1 MKTFFFLFVFIFGI
15 QSTKSQTFEYI
26 GPVNKEIISEME
38 GIEIL
43 LFLDCL
49 EHIGETT
56 NSISWLPYEQSIKY
70 IKDIRKYRSFIFSID
85 TENTIPKTREYKG
98 KKKLSVNKYFLHI
111 RRTDNFSKVEIY
123 QLI

>member
-1 MKTFFFLFVFIFGI
+1 MKKIILLSLLILVLL
-15 QSTKSQTFEYI
+15 STKSQTFEYT
-26 GPVNKEIISEME
+26 GPINKEVISKME

-56 NSISWLPYEQSIKY
+56 NSISWLPYEQSVKY
-70 IKDIRKYRSFIFSID
+70 IKDIKKYRSFVFSID
-85 TENTIPKTREYKG
+85 TENTLPKTREYKG
-98 KKKLSVNKYFLHI
+98 KKKLSINKYFLHI
-111 RRTDNFSKVEIY
+111 LRIDNFSKIEIY